1 MRSPKI
7 HKLHSLIEW
16 INANYGLNPITALEI
31 DSSPL
36 SSNGWFVGFS
46 DGDGSFQIRCTETAA
61 YRRVETSYEL
71 TQSRI
76 DPNLFAAYRP
86 LMVLISAFT
95 LAKLGERV
103 RKVTGSPDR
112 HFYLIRNTSQSGASV
127 IANYFNLFPLLSSKY
142 LDFLAWSES
151 QAIINAKLHYRE
163 SGDVGFNRIKYL
175 KGTINAQRTVYT
187 WDHLK
192 AVPYKR

>member
-1 MRSPKI
+1 MTHFINGHMRSPKI

-16 INANYGLNPITALEI
+16 INSNYGINPITALEL

-36 SSNGWFVGFS
+36 NFNGWFAGFS
-46 DGDGSFQIRCTETAA
+46 DGDSSFQIRCTETPA

-71 TQSRI
+71 TQSRM

-86 LMVLISAFT
+86 MMVSISAFT

-103 RKVTGSPDR
+103 RKVAGGPDR
-112 HFYLIRNTSQSGASV
+112 HYYLVRNTSQLGSNV
-127 IANYFNLFPLLSSKY
+127 LTDYFSLFPLLSSKL

-151 QAIINAKLHYRE
+151 QAIIKAKLHYRD
-163 SGDVGFNRIKYL
+163 SGDVSFNRIKYL
-175 KGTINAQRTVYT
+175 KGTINAQRTVFT
-187 WDHLK
+187 
-192 AVPYKR
+192 